1 MLNRIVDICPD
12 FEEDNVSRYPQW
24 LGRMGVKIEYLTP
37 IFQIDSVPD
46 TSNYTINNTHYNR
59 EAAA

>member
-1 MLNRIVDICPD
+1 MLNRIVDIYPD
-12 FEEDNVSRYPQW
+12 SEVESVSKYPQW
-24 LGRMGVKIEYLTP
+24 LGRVGMKMEYLTP